1 MKKYFGYIITVII
14 SMAVGVSCTL
24 LVLQPRLN
32 NTKKEIEMVEKTVKQ
47 ISITESDTLE
57 AAIEKVYDSVLVIEG
72 YSRGRLASSG
82 SGFVYKLDDKYGYV
96 LTNNHVVEDCTS
108 VKIINNEGVEVDA
121 EVLGSD
127 VYLDIAVLKID
138 KESVLS
144 VATLGTSSNMAIGD
158 TVFTVGAPNGRE
170 YMGTVTKGI
179 ISGLNREVTVS
190 LSNGY
195 YIMSVLQTDA
205 AINPGNSGGPLV
217 NINGEVIGI
226 NSLKLVEDEIEG
238 MGFAIPIEEVQL
250 YIEKLENGEKIERP
264 TIGLELIDI
273 GSRYQQEYYQI
284 KIDSRITEGVVVVSV
299 VPMSPAAKAGFEKGD
314 VIISVNGVKVTDVT
328 HFRYLLHKNEIGDT
342 ITIVYNRKG
351 IEKTVNVTLTQ

>member
-1 MKKYFGYIITVII
+1 MKKYLGYIVTVLVSIVI
-14 SMAVGVSCTL
+14 GVCTTV
-24 LVLQPRLN
+24 LVLRPQLN
-32 NTKKEIEMVEKTVKQ
+32 STKKEIETIEKTVQ
-47 ISITESDTLE
+47 QVNITESDSLE
-57 AAIEKVYDSVLVIEG
+57 MAIEKVYDAVVVIEG

-82 SGFVYKLDDKYGYV
+82 SGFVYKTDDNYGYI

-108 VKIINNEGVEVDA
+108 VKIVNTEGMEIDA
-121 EVLGSD
+121 TVLGTD
-127 VYLDIAVLKID
+127 VYLDIAVLRVS
-138 KESVLS
+138 KESVLAVS
-144 VATLGTSSNMAIGD
+144 TLGNSADVAIGD
-158 TVFTVGAPNGRE
+158 TVFTVGAPSGRE

-238 MGFAIPIEEVQL
+238 MGFAIPIEEAQIYL
-250 YIEKLENGEKIERP
+250 ERLEKSEEIKRP

-273 GSRYQQEYYQI
+273 GSSYQQSYYQI
-284 KIDSRITEGVVVVSV
+284 KIDSSIKNGAVIVSV
-299 VPMSPAAKAGFEKGD
+299 VPNSPASVAGFQKGD
-314 VIISVNGVKVTDVT
+314 VIVSVNGVKVIDVT

-342 ITIVYNRKG
+342 ITVTYNRNG
-351 IEKTVNVTLTQ
+351 LEKTVDVLLTQ

>member
-1 MKKYFGYIITVII
+1 MKKYLGYFTTVIL
-14 SMAVGVSCTL
+14 SMAVGVSCTI

-32 NTKKEIEMVEKTVKQ
+32 STKKEIEMVEKTVKQ

-72 YSRGRLASSG
+72 YSRGRLSSSG
-82 SGFVYKLDDKYGYV
+82 SGFVYKLDDNYGYV

-121 EVLGSD
+121 EVLGAD
-127 VYLDIAVLKID
+127 VYLDIAVLRID
-138 KESVLS
+138 KASVLS
-144 VATLGTSSNMAIGD
+144 VATLGNSSDASIGD

-179 ISGLNREVTVS
+179 ISGLNREVTVN

-250 YIEKLENGEKIERP
+250 YIEKLEKGEKIERP

-273 GSRYQQEYYQI
+273 GSSYQQEYYQI
-284 KIDSRITEGVVVVSV
+284 KIDSSIKEGVVVVSV
-299 VPMSPAAKAGFEKGD
+299 LPMSPASKSGFEKGD
-314 VIISVNGVKVTDVT
+314 VIISVNGIKVTDVT

-351 IEKTVNVTLTQ
+351 IEKTVNVLLTQ

>member
-1 MKKYFGYIITVII
+1 MKKYLGYGITVVV
-14 SMAVGVSCTL
+14 SMLIGVGCTL

-32 NTKKEIEMVEKTVKQ
+32 NTEKEIETIEKTVKQ
-47 ISITESDTLE
+47 VSITESDSLE
-57 AAIEKVYDSVLVIEG
+57 LAIEKVYNSVVVIEG

-82 SGFVYKLDDKYGYV
+82 SGFVYKTDDNYGYI

-108 VKIINNEGVEVDA
+108 VKIVNTEGIEVDA
-121 EVLGSD
+121 VVLGAD
-127 VYLDIAVLKID
+127 VYLDIAVLRID
-138 KESVLS
+138 KTSVLS
-144 VATLGTSSNMAIGD
+144 VATLGNSSDISIGD

-250 YIEKLENGEKIERP
+250 YVDRLEQGEEIKRP

-273 GSRYQQEYYQI
+273 GSSYQQAYYEV
-284 KIDSRITEGVVVVSV
+284 KVDSSITEGAIVVSV
-299 VPMSPAAKAGFEKGD
+299 IPMSPAYVAGFQKGD
-314 VIISVNGVKVTDVT
+314 VIVSVNGTKVTDVT

-342 ITIVYNRKG
+342 ITVIYNRNG
-351 IEKTVNVTLTQ
+351 TEKTVNVLLTQ

>member
-1 MKKYFGYIITVII
+1 MKKYLGYIVTVLLSI
-14 SMAVGVSCTL
+14 MVGVGTTVF
-24 LVLQPRLN
+24 VLKPQQ
-32 NTKKEIEMVEKTVKQ
+32 NTNKKEIETIEKTVQ
-47 ISITESDTLE
+47 EVNITESDSLE
-57 AAIEKVYDSVLVIEG
+57 MAIEKVYDAVVVIEG
-72 YSRGRLASSG
+72 YSKGRLASSG
-82 SGFVYKLDDKYGYV
+82 SGFVYKIDNNYGYI

-108 VKIINNEGVEVDA
+108 VKVVNNEGIEIDA
-121 EVLGSD
+121 TVLGTD
-127 VYLDIAVLKID
+127 VYLDIAVLRIA

-144 VATLGTSSNMAIGD
+144 VATLGNSADIAIGD

-179 ISGLNREVTVS
+179 ISGLNREVKVS

-238 MGFAIPIEEVQL
+238 MGFAIPIEEAQI
-250 YIEKLENGEKIERP
+250 YLERLEQSEEIKRP
-264 TIGLELIDI
+264 TIGLELIEI
-273 GSRYQQEYYQI
+273 GSSYQQSYYQI
-284 KIDSRITEGVVVVSV
+284 KIDSSIKNGAVVVSV
-299 VPMSPAAKAGFEKGD
+299 VPNSPAFIAGFQKGD
-314 VIISVNGVKVTDVT
+314 VIVSVNNVKVNDVT

-342 ITIVYNRKG
+342 ISVTYNRNG
-351 IEKTVNVTLTQ
+351 VENTVDVLLTQ